1 MMKDKDKRTDHIS
14 FKASEAEAARIREKM
29 KAAGISSRSAY
40 IRAMALNGNYDLAYI
55 GLGRALLRQKR
66 YKEAMEYFEV
76 KYDDENYSKA
86 FKQYRKEW
94 VEDHIV
100 WIIVGILV
108 LFLVPMGI
116 GKIRALKHEIDT
128 DEFFELQKQNQS

>member
-1 MMKDKDKRTDHIS
+1 MI
-14 FKASEAEAARIREKM
+14 ASLTFAHLLDLRDLQTGLRVNL
-29 KAAGISSRSAY
+29 G
-40 IRAMALNGNYDLAYI
+40 YDL
-55 GLGRALLRQKR
+55 L
-66 YKEAMEYFEV
+66 EV

-128 DEFFELQKQNQS
+128 DEYFQMQEKKL

>member
-1 MMKDKDKRTDHIS
+1 
-14 FKASEAEAARIREKM
+14 
-29 KAAGISSRSAY
+29 
-40 IRAMALNGNYDLAYI
+40 
-55 GLGRALLRQKR
+55 
-66 YKEAMEYFEV
+66 MEYFEV

-128 DEFFELQKQNQS
+128 DEYFQMQEKKL